1 MSILF
6 SGTDLTCFRGGRT
19 VFSRLSFS
27 LRSGG
32 ALLLQGPNGSGKS
45 SLLRIMAG
53 FLHPIAGS
61 IQWHDGSIDDEPD
74 IHCQRL
80 HYIGHHDPVK
90 PVLTVRENIEFWATL
105 RNSNCHLDQALK
117 AFDIVHLL
125 DIPGR
130 FLSAG
135 QKRRVN
141 LARLLASPAR
151 LWLLDE
157 PTTTLDHKTLE
168 RFEESVAL
176 HRESGGIVIASAHS
190 VLGFDSPEIIH
201 LEEFQG
207 HESFDEAIY

>member
-27 LRSGG
+27 LSSGG
-32 ALLLQGPNGSGKS
+32 ALLLKGPNGSGKS

-53 FLHPIAGS
+53 LLHPITGRV
-61 IQWHDGSIDDEPD
+61 QWHDGTIGDEPN

-105 RNSNCHLDQALK
+105 RNPNCRLDQTLK
-117 AFDIVHLL
+117 AFDILHLS

-141 LARLLASPAR
+141 LARLLASPAL

-157 PTTTLDHKTLE
+157 PTSTIDHDTLE
-168 RFEESVAL
+168 RFEKLVAL
-176 HRESGGIVIASAHS
+176 HRENGGIVIASAHS
-190 VLGFDSPEIIH
+190 AIGFDSPEVIH
-201 LEEFQG
+201 LEEFQA
-207 HESFDEAIY
+207 HENFDEVIY